1 MNERHCSQVTLR
13 RCRAKR
19 EESLVFKLLGSAL
32 LLSFPMAALC
42 NGTFGEHIVYT
53 VGCVNCHHQTPK
65 EIINAPPLVIVKT
78 YSLPEFRRLMK
89 SGITRTGRDMLAQS
103 SIMGIVAS
111 EQFSHFTDDEVKA
124 VYDFLS
130 QKWTIER
137 GLTEEK
143 KIPVLYGSKIKKGE
157 VKP

>member
-1 MNERHCSQVTLR
+1 ML
-13 RCRAKR
+13 KY
-19 EESLVFKLLGSAL
+19 LGPVL
-32 LLSFPMAALC
+32 LLCFPLTALC
-42 NGTFGEHIVYT
+42 DGPSGEHLVYT

-65 EIINAPPLVIVKT
+65 EIINAPPLVVVKT

-89 SGITRTGRDMLAQS
+89 SGVTRSGRDMLAQS

-130 QKWTIER
+130 NQWTVEK
-137 GLTEEK
+137 GLAEEK
-143 KIPVLYGSKIKKGE
+143 KIPALYDTKIKGGE

>member
-1 MNERHCSQVTLR
+1 MLKVLW
-13 RCRAKR
+13 
-19 EESLVFKLLGSAL
+19 SAF
-32 LLSFPMAALC
+32 LLSIPVAALC
-42 NGTFGEHIVYT
+42 SGTLGEHLAYT

-111 EQFSHFTDDEVKA
+111 EQFSHFTDDEVEA

-130 QKWTIER
+130 RQWTVEKGLAEER
-137 GLTEEK
+137 
-143 KIPVLYGSKIKKGE
+143 KIPVLYGTKIRKGE

>member
-1 MNERHCSQVTLR
+1 VLR
-13 RCRAKR
+13 RKP
-19 EESLVFKLLGSAL
+19 SLVLRFIGSAL
-32 LLSFPMAALC
+32 VLSIPMAALC
-42 NGTFGEHIVYT
+42 NGPSGEHLVYT
-53 VGCVNCHHQTPK
+53 VGCVNCHHQTPR

-130 QKWTIER
+130 QQWTVER
-137 GLTEEK
+137 GLAEER
-143 KIPVLYGSKIKKGE
+143 KIPVLYGTKIKKGE
-157 VKP
+157 AKP

>member
-1 MNERHCSQVTLR
+1 ML
-13 RCRAKR
+13 
-19 EESLVFKLLGSAL
+19 KLLWSAL
-32 LLSFPMAALC
+32 LLSTPMPALC
-42 NGTFGEHIVYT
+42 DGTLGEHLVYT
-53 VGCVNCHHQTPK
+53 VGCVNCHHQTPR

-89 SGITRTGRDMLAQS
+89 SGVTRTGRDMLAQS

-130 QKWTIER
+130 QQWTVEKGLAEER
-137 GLTEEK
+137 
-143 KIPVLYGSKIKKGE
+143 KIPVLYGTKIKKGE

>member
-1 MNERHCSQVTLR
+1 VASSSRLTEAFIC
-13 RCRAKR
+13 
-19 EESLVFKLLGSAL
+19 FAL
-32 LLSFPMAALC
+32 LLPIPMTARG
-42 NGTFGEHIVYT
+42 NGPSGEHLVYT

-89 SGITRTGRDMLAQS
+89 SGITRSGRDMLAQS

-130 QKWTIER
+130 QQWTLEK
-137 GLTEEK
+137 GLAEEA
-143 KIPVLYGSKIKKGE
+143 KIPVLYGTKIKKGE

>member
-1 MNERHCSQVTLR
+1 MLKFPG
-13 RCRAKR
+13 A
-19 EESLVFKLLGSAL
+19 AL
-32 LLSFPMAALC
+32 LLSIPIAALC
-42 NGTFGEHIVYT
+42 NDLSGEHLVYT
-53 VGCVNCHHQTPK
+53 VGCVNCHHQTPR

-78 YSLPEFRRLMK
+78 YSLTEFRRLMK

-130 QKWTIER
+130 QQWTVEKGLAEER
-137 GLTEEK
+137 
-143 KIPVLYGSKIKKGE
+143 KIPLLYGTKIKKGE

>member
-1 MNERHCSQVTLR
+1 MLR
-13 RCRAKR
+13 VLA
-19 EESLVFKLLGSAL
+19 SAL
-32 LLSFPMAALC
+32 LLTFPVAAMC
-42 NGTFGEHIVYT
+42 NGTLGEHLAYT

-65 EIINAPPLVIVKT
+65 EIINAPPLVIVKS

-130 QKWTIER
+130 RKWTVEMGLAEER
-137 GLTEEK
+137 
-143 KIPVLYGSKIKKGE
+143 KIPVLYGAEIKKG
-157 VKP
+157 VIKP

>member
-1 MNERHCSQVTLR
+1 ML
-13 RCRAKR
+13 K
-19 EESLVFKLLGSAL
+19 FLGSAL
-32 LLSFPMAALC
+32 LLSIPIAALC
-42 NGTFGEHIVYT
+42 NGLSGEHLVYT
-53 VGCVNCHHQTPK
+53 VGCVNCHHQTPR

-78 YSLPEFRRLMK
+78 YSLTEFRRLMK

-130 QKWTIER
+130 QKWTVEKGLAEER
-137 GLTEEK
+137 
-143 KIPVLYGSKIKKGE
+143 KIPLLYGTKIKKGE
-157 VKP
+157 IKP

>member
-1 MNERHCSQVTLR
+1 ML
-13 RCRAKR
+13 K
-19 EESLVFKLLGSAL
+19 FIGSAL
-32 LLSFPMAALC
+32 VLSIPMAALC
-42 NGTFGEHIVYT
+42 NGPSGEHLAYT
-53 VGCVNCHHQTPK
+53 VGCVNCHHQTPR

-89 SGITRTGRDMLAQS
+89 SGITRTGRDMLAES

-130 QKWTIER
+130 RQWTVEKGLAEER
-137 GLTEEK
+137 
-143 KIPVLYGSKIKKGE
+143 KIPVLYGTKIKKGE

>member
-1 MNERHCSQVTLR
+1 ML
-13 RCRAKR
+13 K
-19 EESLVFKLLGSAL
+19 FIGSAF
-32 LLSFPMAALC
+32 LLSIPMVALC
-42 NGTFGEHIVYT
+42 DGASGQHLVYT

-89 SGITRTGRDMLAQS
+89 SGVTRSGRDMLAQS

-124 VYDFLS
+124 VYDFLT
-130 QKWTIER
+130 QQWTIEK
-137 GLTEEK
+137 GLAEER
-143 KIPVLYGSKIKKGE
+143 KIPVLYGTKIKKGE

>member
-1 MNERHCSQVTLR
+1 LVVRPHST
-13 RCRAKR
+13 
-19 EESLVFKLLGSAL
+19 SLMRKFIGSAL
-32 LLSFPMAALC
+32 LLSIPVAALC
-42 NGTFGEHIVYT
+42 EGPSGEHLAYT

-89 SGITRTGRDMLAQS
+89 SGVTRSGRDMLAQS

-124 VYDFLS
+124 IYFFLS
-130 QKWTIER
+130 QHWTVER

-143 KIPVLYGSKIKKGE
+143 KIPKLYSTKIKKGE